1 LLAVSKWGPTKTASY
16 ALFTTLGKEWLEEQ
30 WTARRSISEGLNRQ
44 VQESRM
50 QEIEAI
56 RAQEQ
61 AIRAREQKN
70 AKHEADKL
78 RKQLRAAEAREMAAT
93 KQASPEEA
101 ADGTKKGKKGKPKA
115 AKPGAGGGE
124 ERKPELTGD
133 GGQKKAKHKHIQDT
147 PLPSLAPD
155 ARDDDDDAE
164 KHGAE
169 KDDTEAELL
178 PCFVDLHLSCVQA
191 GAWS

>member
-1 LLAVSKWGPTKTASY
+1 AEFHSLLAVSKWGPTKTASY

-30 WTARRSISEGLNRQ
+30 WRARRSISEGLHRQ

-61 AIRAREQKN
+61 VIRAREQKN
-70 AKHEADKL
+70 AKDEADKL

-101 ADGTKKGKKGKPKA
+101 ADGTKKGKKGKPK
-115 AKPGAGGGE
+115 
-124 ERKPELTGD
+124 
-133 GGQKKAKHKHIQDT
+133 
-147 PLPSLAPD
+147 
-155 ARDDDDDAE
+155 
-164 KHGAE
+164 
-169 KDDTEAELL
+169 
-178 PCFVDLHLSCVQA
+178 
-191 GAWS
+191 